1 MNCYE
6 DTSMFKSYIK
16 TFMKKVI
23 DHMTKEGKPAEAIE
37 TFKKKIQGFVVELLK
52 KDRFKN
58 LAFFVG
64 ERMADGSGEGQVC
77 IVEYRDVNGEE
88 VPTLMLIKE
97 ALIIEK
103 Q

>member
-6 DTSMFKSYIK
+6 DTGMFKSYIK
-16 TFMKKVI
+16 GFMKKII
-23 DHMTKEGKPAEAIE
+23 DHMTKEGKSAESIDA
-37 TFKKKIQGFVVELLK
+37 FKKKIQGWVVELLK

-97 ALIIEK
+97 ALIVEK

>member
-6 DTSMFKSYIK
+6 DTGMFKSYIK

-23 DHMTKEGKPAEAIE
+23 DHMTKEGRSTEDIDA
-37 TFKKKIQGFVVELLK
+37 FKKKIQGWVVELLK

-64 ERMADGSGEGQVC
+64 ENMADGSGEGQVSRGVL
-77 IVEYRDVNGEE
+77 IVLWRLDN
-88 VPTLMLIKE
+88 L
-97 ALIIEK
+97 
-103 Q
+103 